1 MNFFARLF
9 FVCVLFAETSIVRAG
24 DMLDC
29 HIGSYRLADG
39 SLVDIAPSDDD
50 TLRWRQFDGATG
62 ALHKSANEIWKS
74 TYGWTDRADG
84 IAVSFSACRLGQIS
98 FGGASAQRITLDVK
112 EVTFK
117 SHGTVLVGR
126 LVMPK
131 GEEQVPIVVLLHG
144 SEQASEFTL
153 AYYPDAEHGMTLFET
168 SADGSRI
175 STRYA
180 SGYFRMI
187 RDFARDVQLHGSY
200 GDAELSTRLKGG
212 LD

>member
-1 MNFFARLF
+1 MNHGQACIAL
-9 FVCVLFAETSIVRAG
+9 VALVALLAATSIVRAG
-24 DMLDC
+24 DTPDC

-39 SLVDIAPSDDD
+39 NVVDIAPSDDD

-62 ALHKSANEIWKS
+62 ALHQGANGIWKS

-84 IAVSFSACRLGQIS
+84 ITVSFSACGAGQIN
-98 FGGASAQRITLDVK
+98 FGGVSGQRIALDVK

-144 SEQASEFTL
+144 SEQTL
-153 AYYPDAEHGMTLFET
+153 H
-168 SADGSRI
+168 
-175 STRYA
+175 
-180 SGYFRMI
+180 
-187 RDFARDVQLHGSY
+187 
-200 GDAELSTRLKGG
+200 
-212 LD
+212 